1 MSSNNNQNK
10 YNEKESSIVQKVLNN
25 KNAESVDNKI
35 AVQDV
40 SQKNFS
46 KVTTTK
52 ELGIKSTG
60 NQTIDAAKV
69 YLAKIPY
76 SNDANLQ
83 MNSIYNFDVYDK
95 YKGWKKLSC
104 SLENA
109 IRTLLNSNYEIF
121 RCQNDNYA
129 KSLLSII
136 KNTKSITNLPNITN
150 IRRKKAAELVA
161 KSHNLS
167 W

>member
-1 MSSNNNQNK
+1 MSNNNSNK
-10 YNEKESSIVQKVLNN
+10 NNEKESSIVQKVLSNN

-35 AVQDV
+35 AIQDV
-40 SQKNFS
+40 SQKNVA
-46 KVTTTK
+46 KATTVK

-69 YLAKIPY
+69 YLAQIPY
-76 SNDANLQ
+76 SNEANLQ
-83 MNSIYNFDVYDK
+83 MNSIYNFNVYDK

-121 RCQNDNYA
+121 KCQNDNYA
-129 KSLLSII
+129 KSLLSVIRD
-136 KNTKSITNLPNITN
+136 TKSITNLPNITN
-150 IRRKKAAELVA
+150 LRRKKAAELVA
-161 KSHNLS
+161 KSHNLT